1 MKPVHPNSYDK
12 STSHDKHSHDNKS
25 NDDTNDMEVR
35 LGALLSEDDQAEHH
49 LVYFAERYGVLRRM
63 TGRALVPRDLQ
74 DAFVQAAK
82 HMRALKHP
90 KIVRVRAAGLG
101 TEQLP
106 YSIEDAHIGVSIG
119 FILEA
124 ERSVP
129 PWIACRIV
137 LEAAEA
143 VATLRNAFQ
152 QSGRTFASPYL
163 SPSRFEIGFDGATR
177 LVDPMC
183 ELRAASVTP
192 DHLRFLPPEVATLDP
207 HELRS
212 VSRETALVFSLG
224 AMLWELCAGG
234 KIRSVE
240 HRNDAA
246 REFQI
251 EPLDGT
257 LPDYSP
263 EIDGFLRMALALSPN
278 ERFQTLDAFAV
289 ALRALMDGRAIEVSA
304 YLERVAR
311 DKHTELIELRRALA
325 GDRVGNLAIL
335 NEETSLTSPE
345 PNRVAPKATATHL
358 GFPAFRESAS
368 ELLATRPSSQTR
380 KPSSELDSGW
390 TAEGSEAS
398 GPSKTSGGQATSH
411 QASVSAEPRS
421 EQISASS
428 QGSSASSTTNRSV
441 LSSQDIRD
449 THDLPRESSPALNE
463 NTRHVLSSQDIR
475 DTRDLPRDSNPVIQ
489 ASGKRAS
496 YPADPFSPL
505 SSQDVRTTQDI
516 PARRSDLVHNAPSD
530 VSAFGSKPTPIESV
544 KPVDLLNQTNLTP
557 GAAVVNQENVVDA
570 LLNQSQRPVRG
581 RPKLDPPKHLFANKT
596 MLRGASYS
604 FVERR
609 DSSDELESVGKIE
622 SVRPSRTS
630 QNSTSHRPER
640 RQSAEHEVTTSLS
653 SDGALDET
661 AHVYSSAAMAA
672 TEEPLSSKPPGRI
685 DSTAVPSNGWE
696 ALNKMSG
703 RSARDSDQPTTV
715 SEIPAELLIG
725 ALDQAA
731 IEGTLARAKSGT
743 SQSSGLEVAASISRT
758 PSTSPRGAIARSEAP
773 GLPSRP
779 PGAKPSPDAPPQSD
793 TISSN
798 KAPED
803 VRSEGQTELHSST
816 TAASDNSVAGQG
828 STTAAFVARRSA
840 SNLQTTPN
848 RHDGGTTNIPLAV
861 PARPVQD
868 SVRPAPASLRPL
880 ASIRPQRAASI
891 RPGEGAAPWGKIA
904 IVVFFIGI
912 AALFFW
918 LSRRDDSD
926 LPAIPKPPTTEVERS
941 SNRTTDL
948 RDPIGSESARITT
961 AQAPTPTSAIA
972 KPSPEP
978 TNPTI
983 VTSASVERAKPNVK
997 PSANPA
1003 AAEAGT
1009 FLSVVCS
1016 PACSAIAIEGESAG
1030 SVVSRRRIS
1039 PGAYSVTLTWADPAS
1054 SKTIM
1059 VIAKA
1064 GENTTVRE
1072 TP

>member
-12 STSHDKHSHDNKS
+12 STSHDKNSRDG
-25 NDDTNDMEVR
+25 NDDTNDTEVR
-35 LGALLSEDDQAEHH
+35 LGALLLEDDQAEHH

-74 DAFVQAAK
+74 EAFVQVAK
-82 HMRALKHP
+82 HVRTLKHA

-106 YSIEDAHIGVSIG
+106 YSIEDAHLGVAIA
-119 FILEA
+119 FILDS

-143 VATLRNAFQ
+143 VAALRSAFHQ
-152 QSGRTFASPYL
+152 AGLTFASPYL
-163 SPSRFEIGFDGATR
+163 SPSRFEVGFDGTTR

-192 DHLRFLPPEVATLDP
+192 NHLRFLPPEVATLDAQ
-207 HELRS
+207 ELRS

-224 AMLWELCAGG
+224 AILWELCAGG

-246 REFQI
+246 REFPI

-257 LPDYSP
+257 LPDYSA
-263 EIDGFLRMALALSPN
+263 EIDGFLRMALAHSPN
-278 ERFQTLDAFAV
+278 ERFQTLDAFAA
-289 ALRALMDGRAIEVSA
+289 ALRALMDGRAVEVSA

-311 DKHTELIELRRALA
+311 DRHSELIELRRALA
-325 GDRVGNLAIL
+325 GDQIGNLAIL
-335 NEETSLTSPE
+335 NEETSVTSPE
-345 PNRVAPKATATHL
+345 PTRVAPKTTATHL

-368 ELLATRPSSQTR
+368 ELLATRPSSQMR

-390 TAEGSEAS
+390 TAEGSE
-398 GPSKTSGGQATSH
+398 PSSSNKANVRQATTN
-411 QASVSAEPRS
+411 QTGVATEPRS
-421 EQISASS
+421 EQISSSIQAST
-428 QGSSASSTTNRSV
+428 GTSTSGKSLV
-441 LSSQDIRD
+441 SSQDIRD
-449 THDLPRESSPALNE
+449 TRDRPRDSSPSSNE
-463 NTRHVLSSQDIR
+463 NTSQAPSSQDIR
-475 DTRDLPRDSNPVIQ
+475 DTRDLPRDSSPAIQ
-489 ASGKRAS
+489 ANGKTAS
-496 YPADPFSPL
+496 YPASPFSVL
-505 SSQDVRTTQDI
+505 SSQDIRATQDI
-516 PARRSDLVHNAPSD
+516 PARRSDLARNAPSD
-530 VSAFGSKPTPIESV
+530 VSAFVSKPTPIESV
-544 KPVDLLNQTNLTP
+544 KPGDLLNKAGLTP
-557 GAAVVNQENVVDA
+557 GPTGVHQENLVDV
-570 LLNQSQRPVRG
+570 LLNQSQRPARG

-609 DSSDELESVGKIE
+609 DSGDELESVGKVE
-622 SVRPSRTS
+622 SVRPSRAS
-630 QNSTSHRPER
+630 QKPMSQQPER
-640 RQSAEHEVTTSLS
+640 RQSTEHQVTTNLS
-653 SDGALDET
+653 FDGAPDEAT
-661 AHVYSSAAMAA
+661 HLYSSAGLAA
-672 TEEPLSSKPPGRI
+672 TEEPLSSNPPGRI
-685 DSTAVPSNGWE
+685 GANSAPTSVWD
-696 ALNKMSG
+696 ALNEISS
-703 RSARDSDQPTTV
+703 RSSRDSDQPTTV
-715 SEIPAELLIG
+715 SDIPAELLIG

-758 PSTSPRGAIARSEAP
+758 PSTSPRGAPLTRSEAP
-773 GLPSRP
+773 VPSRP
-779 PGAKPSPDAPPQSD
+779 PGSSRPSPNAAG
-793 TISSN
+793 
-798 KAPED
+798 APETLASNSPPD
-803 VRSEGQTELHSST
+803 NVRGEGKIEQAQSST
-816 TAASDNSVAGQG
+816 TATPDNAAASQG
-828 STTAAFVARRSA
+828 SATAPFVARRST

-848 RHDGGTTNIPLAV
+848 DFGSETNN
-861 PARPVQD
+861 PVAAP
-868 SVRPAPASLRPL
+868 VRQAHEPVRAAPVSLRPL
-880 ASIRPQRAASI
+880 ASVRPQARAASI
-891 RPGEGAAPWGKIA
+891 RPGESTTPWGKIA

-926 LPAIPKPPTTEVERS
+926 LPAIPKPPSTEADKS
-941 SNRTTDL
+941 SNRTDF
-948 RDPIGSESARITT
+948 RDPVGSGSIPAGQV
-961 AQAPTPTSAIA
+961 ATPTNTVT
-972 KPSPEP
+972 KPSSE
-978 TNPTI
+978 
-983 VTSASVERAKPNVK
+983 VTKPPAVASASAERAKPNVK

-1009 FLSVVCS
+1009 FLSVACT

-1030 SVVSRRRIS
+1030 SVVSHRRIS
-1039 PGAYSVTLTWADPAS
+1039 PGAYSVTLTWAEPAS

-1064 GENTTVRE
+1064 GETTTVRE